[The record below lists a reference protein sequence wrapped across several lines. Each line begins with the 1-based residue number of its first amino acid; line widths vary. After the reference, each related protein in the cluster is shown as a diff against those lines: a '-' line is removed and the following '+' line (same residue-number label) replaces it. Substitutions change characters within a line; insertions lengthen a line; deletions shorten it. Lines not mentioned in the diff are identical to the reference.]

1 VERITRLIEGR
12 YYVNDASIDH
22 HEKGYLGE
30 AINRLAVFEN
40 IVEELLSSQKQASEE
55 LEKLR
60 GEGKEKS
67 VRFKELMV
75 KKLTNIN
82 TLILFKSYGIE

>member
-1 VERITRLIEGR
+1 MERITRLIEGR
-12 YYVNDASIDH
+12 YYVNDAAIDH
-22 HEKGYLGE
+22 HSQGYLGE

-40 IVEELLSSQKQASEE
+40 IVEELMTSQKQISED

-60 GEGKEKS
+60 GQGKEKS